1 MLIKIAG
8 PNATNRDYVL
18 GAAREDIVAGKNI
31 MILVMGAI
39 SRLVVLV
46 VIDVCWNQDSIA
58 FTRTCPKTSQKNFPE
73 KSTYFTF
80 FLSIGHQSKK
90 C

>member
-8 PNATNRDYVL
+8 PNATTNRDYVF

-46 VIDVCWNQDSIA
+46 VIDAC
-58 FTRTCPKTSQKNFPE
+58 
-73 KSTYFTF
+73 
-80 FLSIGHQSKK
+80 
-90 C
+90 

>member
-1 MLIKIAG
+1 MLIKVAG
-8 PNATNRDYVL
+8 PHANISRDYVN

-46 VIDVCWNQDSIA
+46 VIDVC
-58 FTRTCPKTSQKNFPE
+58 
-73 KSTYFTF
+73 
-80 FLSIGHQSKK
+80 
-90 C
+90 